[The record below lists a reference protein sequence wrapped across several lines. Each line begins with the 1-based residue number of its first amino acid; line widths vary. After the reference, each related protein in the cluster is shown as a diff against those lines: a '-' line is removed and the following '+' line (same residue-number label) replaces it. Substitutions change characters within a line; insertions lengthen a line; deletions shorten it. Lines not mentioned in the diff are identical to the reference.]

1 MSKLEVD
8 AIEPQSGT
16 TITIG
21 SSGDTV
27 NLVGTLNSNGSPL
40 PGDISSVVAGTGLSG
55 GGTTGAVT
63 LNIEAAQPTITSLG
77 TITGFTSTGIDDN
90 ATSTAIT
97 IDSGQNVGIT
107 ATPNAI
113 TGYGGLTIAGNTWG
127 GFLDFEH
134 GSTLNSSIVGASN
147 GLNILTRINQPIMF
161 KVNGSE
167 GMRLTSTGL
176 GIGETAPLG
185 KLHVKSGDSGASANS
200 NGDDLIVENSSNT
213 GISILSGNS
222 DFGLLIFG
230 DDGDDNIGRIQY
242 QHSDNSMH
250 FFTNANERMRI
261 DSSGNV
267 GIGTTA
273 PSSILHAETTTGAEL
288 ILSRNDTSI
297 AVDDLIG
304 GIQFKANDASSSP
317 DPQICGIKAIST
329 GATNTNPRLDFF
341 AGESNYNSN
350 TPNMSI
356 DSSGAVSIGHSTSG
370 GSKFA
375 VCDGAN
381 AQIQFFTEISTD
393 TNLIQ
398 HYDPTASA
406 YMASD
411 NRASEYLFKIGTAEK
426 LRIGTSGRFHTNTS
440 TSPNGHLNLVG
451 ERGGSYRAIVFEHTG
466 GGGSVGDIR
475 TGSSSVTYNT
485 SSDYRLKENV
495 SYDFDATSRLKQL
508 KPARFNFKTD
518 ADTTVDGFLAHEVSS
533 IVPEAISG
541 TKDETETKQKVIVN
555 SKGNVVEENIEK
567 ADWEK
572 GKIADSEGNTQ
583 YPTDSTWEATKVIS
597 VYQSIDQSKLVPLL
611 VKTIQ
616 ELEARITTL
625 ENA

>member
-1 MSKLEVD
+1 MTNARDKANIPVLNFQSK
-8 AIEPQSGT
+8 
-16 TITIG
+16 
-21 SSGDTV
+21 
-27 NLVGTLNSNGSPL
+27 
-40 PGDISSVVAGTGLSG
+40 
-55 GGTTGAVT
+55 
-63 LNIEAAQPTITSLG
+63 
-77 TITGFTSTGIDDN
+77 GIDDN
-90 ATSTAIT
+90 ADATAIT
-97 IDSGQNVGIT
+97 IDSSERIVLTTTGSTSSSPNLAIKDSGQSGTGAKARVGFLDSGNTVLGEVGYLSGGNHELSIKNIQNSDIT
-107 ATPNAI
+107 FFTNNAEKMRLTSTGLGIGTTSPNAI

-167 GMRLTSTGL
+167 AMRILSNGAVLAGTTSSLQGTSHSFQAL
-176 GIGETAPLG
+176 GTSNSFYAGTFKHNG
-185 KLHVKSGDSGASANS
+185 SGASGRVFSWQLPNT
-200 NGDDLIVENSSNT
+200 NSSSSYFVYAT
-213 GISILSGNS
+213 NS
-222 DFGLLIFG
+222 DGNCFNIFG
-230 DDGDDNIGRIQY
+230 NGNTEIR
-242 QHSDNSMH
+242 NS
-250 FFTNANERMRI
+250 
-261 DSSGNV
+261 S
-267 GIGTTA
+267 
-273 PSSILHAETTTGAEL
+273 GAEL

-583 YPTDSTWEATKVIS
+583 YPTDSTWEATKVIP

-625 ENA
+625 EANNQP

>member
-97 IDSGQNVGIT
+97 IDSGQNVGIGT

-113 TGYGGLTIAGNTWG
+113 TGYGALTIAGNTWG

-161 KVNGSE
+161 KVNATE

-176 GIGETAPLG
+176 GIGTTSPATKLQVTSASSGVTPNGNADELFVEGSGNVGITIGSGTANSGQLCF
-185 KLHVKSGDSGASANS
+185 GDSGDNNVGEIAYLHDVNAMRFSV
-200 NGDDLIVENSSNT
+200 NGPEK
-213 GISILSGNS
+213 
-222 DFGLLIFG
+222 
-230 DDGDDNIGRIQY
+230 
-242 QHSDNSMH
+242 
-250 FFTNANERMRI
+250 MRI
-261 DSSGNV
+261 DSSGKV
-267 GIGTTA
+267 GIGTSS

-329 GATNTNPRLDFF
+329 GATNTNPKLSFF
-341 AGESNYNSN
+341 AGESNYSAN
-350 TPNMSI
+350 TPNMVI
-356 DSSGAVSIGHSTSG
+356 DSSGNVGINKTPSNLLDLAV
-370 GSKFA
+370 
-375 VCDGAN
+375 
-381 AQIQFFTEISTD
+381 
-393 TNLIQ
+393 
-398 HYDPTASA
+398 
-406 YMASD
+406 
-411 NRASEYLFKIGTAEK
+411 GT
-426 LRIGTSGRFHTNTS
+426 FQ
-440 TSPNGHLNLVG
+440 
-451 ERGGSYRAIVFEHTG
+451 
-466 GGGSVGDIR
+466 IR
-475 TGSSSVTYNT
+475 TTPGAGVWGLSAGTDGSSFSRISISSSGTGTQTKMAFFNTNGEVGSITTNGSATAFNT

-495 SYDFDATSRLKQL
+495 SYDFDATTRLKQL
-508 KPARFNFKTD
+508 KPARFNFIAD
-518 ADTTVDGFLAHEVSS
+518 ADKTVDGFIAHEVSS
-533 IVPEAISG
+533 VVPEAISG
-541 TKDETETKQKVIVN
+541 EKDEVETYTDDD
-555 SKGNVVEENIEK
+555 GNE
-567 ADWEK
+567 
-572 GKIADSEGNTQ
+572 Q
-583 YPTDSTWEATKVIS
+583 TKPK
-597 VYQSIDQSKLVPLL
+597 YQGIDQSKLVPLL

>member
-495 SYDFDATSRLKQL
+495 SYDFDATARLKQL